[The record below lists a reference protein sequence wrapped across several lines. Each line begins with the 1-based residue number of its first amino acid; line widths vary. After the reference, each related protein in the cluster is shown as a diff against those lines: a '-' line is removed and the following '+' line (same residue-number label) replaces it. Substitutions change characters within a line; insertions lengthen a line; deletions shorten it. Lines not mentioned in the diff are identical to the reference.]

1 VKTKK
6 PPNPNP
12 RSREETPRFAFGLL
26 DGWLDGW
33 MDGWML
39 PKTKGRKDIGK
50 KGTKETNHLRTA
62 CLLGVCLFKNAC
74 VSGVVRIIL
83 VVGLSTV
90 TNCIRIFLDRLGS
103 TEVAK

>member
-1 VKTKK
+1 MKTKK

-26 DGWLDGW
+26 DGW
-33 MDGWML
+33 ML
-39 PKTKGRKDIGK
+39 PKTKGRKEIGK